1 MKVGD
6 LVMCTGGRVT
16 TKRVGVI
23 QRIMCETSY
32 RETCYVVF
40 FFDPPDS
47 NWNNG
52 VWFDHAMEVICAE

>member
-6 LVMCTGGRVT
+6 LVLCTGGSKDL
-16 TKRVGVI
+16 KRVGVVR
-23 QRIMCETSY
+23 RITSIETY
-32 RETCYVVF
+32 IVF

-52 VWFDHAMEVICAE
+52 VWTKSAMELISESR